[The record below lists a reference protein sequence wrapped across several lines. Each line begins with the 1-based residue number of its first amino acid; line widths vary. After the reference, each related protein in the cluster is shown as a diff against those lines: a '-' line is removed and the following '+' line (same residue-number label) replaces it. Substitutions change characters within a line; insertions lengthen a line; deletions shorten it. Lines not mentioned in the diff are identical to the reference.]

1 MLKVDVKSCDQCG
14 SCISVCPSD
23 SLILTDILHI
33 NNQTCEKCG
42 KCVKICPFGA
52 LTMDK

>member
-1 MLKVDVKSCDQCG
+1 MLKVDMKKCDECG

-23 SLILTDILHI
+23 SLVLTDQLQI
-33 NNQTCEKCG
+33 NHRTCLKCN

-52 LTMDK
+52 LTME